1 MSVFTVILST
11 SATTRCSKSP
21 ASMLEFV
28 CWFLIKRLYVCFC
41 LKQKFCWQW
50 CDYYWGLGMRRNHLQ
65 NWKRH
70 KIHKRWWRG
79 RGGNEEYWQRMKS
92 GWLTWKVNVCS
103 VKVLMDWAALPFV
116 CLHVC
121 VCAREGR
128 MVNAIVF
135 AHVSVWTVT
144 SRSMNMHACVH
155 DILFAERLIT
165 PGWVIDVWSDWV
177 LHPYELCT
185 KMSCTKKNHKQ
196 TNKKKGYSL
205 KWHCRISH
213 NRLGILICSGILSDR
228 RGEKK
233 LQGEERFTDDEL
245 AQGLCRVAF
254 FSLGEEHVCD

>member
-1 MSVFTVILST
+1 MWLLLRSGNEEE
-11 SATTRCSKSP
+11 SP
-21 ASMLEFV
+21 AELEKAQNTQEMV
-28 CWFLIKRLYVCFC
+28 KR
-41 LKQKFCWQW
+41 
-50 CDYYWGLGMRRNHLQ
+50 G
-65 NWKRH
+65 
-70 KIHKRWWRG
+70 
-79 RGGNEEYWQRMKS
+79 GGNEEYWQRMKS

-155 DILFAERLIT
+155 DILSAERLIT

-185 KMSCTKKNHKQ
+185 KMSCAKRKPKQ
-196 TNKKKGYSL
+196 TNKQTNKQK
-205 KWHCRISH
+205 R
-213 NRLGILICSGILSDR
+213 
-228 RGEKK
+228 
-233 LQGEERFTDDEL
+233 
-245 AQGLCRVAF
+245 
-254 FSLGEEHVCD
+254 